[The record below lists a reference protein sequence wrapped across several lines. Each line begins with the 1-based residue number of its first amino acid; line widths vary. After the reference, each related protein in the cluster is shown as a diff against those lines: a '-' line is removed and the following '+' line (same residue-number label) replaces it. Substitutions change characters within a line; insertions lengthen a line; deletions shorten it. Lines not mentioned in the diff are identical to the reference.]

1 MILLDELAT
10 YAYDR
15 AVWVDDPASQQ
26 GCGGADMGEQ
36 HGLMR
41 GRSEDPPWAEVVAN
55 TWRLWR
61 QRHLGGR
68 RSTARRR
75 RGVLV
80 LSAAAAMALGALV
93 TLAFTL
99 QGSQQAS
106 KVASSRPASP
116 ANAASAASPA
126 SPAQNTPAAL
136 QVAAANRNQ
145 TATWIAQQILP
156 SVLIG
161 CDPLMCQ
168 ALQAASVSASR
179 LSVVQ
184 PSAPDPL
191 GVEVIVATPALRSQF
206 GPRLATVY
214 APLVLAS
221 FGAGAQRID
230 IRYLAPGGTAAFE
243 ASLASATRA
252 RIQAGQQLLGNKRVQ
267 VSAQA
272 RGALLAGNVDP
283 RLLITLGL
291 LAHEIPVRLVLFSDP
306 SPGASSAV
314 PLRGAEIGAST
325 SAGLSAMLAF
335 LAQQTTYQPSQYH
348 EARIASGQ
356 VVTVQYDAPG
366 PLGLNGP

>member
-1 MILLDELAT
+1 
-10 YAYDR
+10 
-15 AVWVDDPASQQ
+15 
-26 GCGGADMGEQ
+26 MGEQ

-41 GRSEDPPWAEVVAN
+41 GTSRDPSWATVAVT
-55 TWRLWR
+55 TWRLWL
-61 QRHLGGR
+61 QRHTRRGR
-68 RSTARRR
+68 GPTTGRR

-80 LSAAAAMALGALV
+80 LSAVAAMALGALV
-93 TLAFTL
+93 TLAFTH
-99 QGSQQAS
+99 QGQQAGNT
-106 KVASSRPASP
+106 ASSQSQP
-116 ANAASAASPA
+116 ASAA
-126 SPAQNTPAAL
+126 QDTPAAL
-136 QVAAANRNQ
+136 QTAEANRNQ
-145 TATWIAQQILP
+145 AAAWIAQQILP

-168 ALQAASVSASR
+168 ALEAASVSASR

-191 GVEVIVATPALRSQF
+191 GVEVIVATPVLRSQF

-221 FGAGAQRID
+221 FGDGAQRID
-230 IRYLAPGGTAAFE
+230 IRYLAPGGTTAFE
-243 ASLASATRA
+243 ASLASARHS
-252 RIQAGQQLLGNKRVQ
+252 RIEAGQQLLSNKNVQ
-267 VSAQA
+267 ASAQA

-291 LAHEIPVRLVLFSDP
+291 LVHEMPVRLVLFDDP

-314 PLRGAEIGAST
+314 PLRGAEIGASA

>member
-1 MILLDELAT
+1 
-10 YAYDR
+10 
-15 AVWVDDPASQQ
+15 
-26 GCGGADMGEQ
+26 MGEQ

-41 GRSEDPPWAEVVAN
+41 GTSQDPSWATVAVT
-55 TWRLWR
+55 TWRLWL
-61 QRHLGGR
+61 QRHTNRGR
-68 RSTARRR
+68 RSTTRRQ

-80 LSAAAAMALGALV
+80 LSAVAAMGLGVLV
-93 TLAFTL
+93 TLAFTH
-99 QGSQQAS
+99 QWSQQAS
-106 KVASSRPASP
+106 RTASSQPQSANPAL
-116 ANAASAASPA
+116 
-126 SPAQNTPAAL
+126 NTPAAL
-136 QVAAANRNQ
+136 RVAAENRNQ
-145 TATWIAQQILP
+145 AAEWVAQQVLP

-168 ALQAASVSASR
+168 ALQAAGVSASR

-243 ASLASATRA
+243 ASLASAKRA
-252 RIQAGQQLLGNKRVQ
+252 RIEAGQQLLGNKNVQ
-267 VSAQA
+267 ASVQA
-272 RGALLAGNVDP
+272 RSALLDGNVDP

-291 LAHEIPVRLVLFSDP
+291 LAHEMPVRLVLFDDP

-314 PLRGAEIGAST
+314 PLRGAEIGASA

-335 LAQQTTYQPSQYH
+335 LAQQTTYQPSQYR
-348 EARIASGQ
+348 ETRLASGQ
-356 VVTVQYDAPG
+356 VVTLQYDAPG
-366 PLGLNGP
+366 PMGLNGP

>member
-1 MILLDELAT
+1 
-10 YAYDR
+10 
-15 AVWVDDPASQQ
+15 
-26 GCGGADMGEQ
+26 MGEQ
-36 HGLMR
+36 QHSLTPGTS
-41 GRSEDPPWAEVVAN
+41 GDPSWATVAV
-55 TWRLWR
+55 TTVRLWR
-61 QRHLGGR
+61 QRHSRQDGR
-68 RSTARRR
+68 WRQ

-80 LSAAAAMALGALV
+80 LSAVAAMGLGALI
-93 TLAFTL
+93 TLAFTHH
-99 QGSQQAS
+99 GEQAQ
-106 KVASSRPASP
+106 KASSAQPAELAPSTSSTP
-116 ANAASAASPA
+116 SALQIASANRD
-126 SPAQNTPAAL
+126 Q
-136 QVAAANRNQ
+136 AAA
-145 TATWIAQQILP
+145 WIAQQVLP

-168 ALQAASVSASR
+168 ALEAADISASR

-221 FGAGAQRID
+221 FGSGAQRID
-230 IRYLAPGGTAAFE
+230 IRYLSPSGTGAFE
-243 ASLASATRA
+243 ASLASAKRS
-252 RIQAGQQLLGNKRVQ
+252 RIQAGQQLLSNKHVQ
-267 VSAQA
+267 ASAQA

-291 LAHEIPVRLVLFSDP
+291 LAHEIPVKLVLFDDP

-314 PLRGAEIGAST
+314 PFRGAEIGASA
-325 SAGLSAMLAF
+325 SAGLSAITAF

-348 EARIASGQ
+348 EVRIAGVQ